1 MAAASVA
8 GVLLAAGSGRRAG
21 GPKALRIDP
30 DQTSW
35 LVRSVEVLLAG
46 GCEQVFVVLGSGAAA
61 GVEILAG
68 AQWSLTTK
76 QAITVVTASDWAA
89 GMGASLRAGLLAVE
103 AAPVRAILVH
113 LVDLP
118 DVGAEVVRRVLND
131 APAGTDGLSRAAYGG
146 KPGHPVLIGHDHLR
160 ALIVELAGDHGA
172 REYLARQGTR
182 LVECGDLATGEDR
195 DGAEDGVE

>member
-1 MAAASVA
+1 MAAPIA
-8 GVLLAAGSGRRAG
+8 GVLLAAGAGRRAG

-30 DQTSW
+30 DQTPW

-46 GCEQVFVVLGSGAAA
+46 GCNQVFAVLGDGAPAA
-61 GVEILAG
+61 VEILA
-68 AQWSLTTK
+68 AANWSLATE
-76 QAITVVTASDWAA
+76 QAITVVTAADWAA

-103 AAPVRAILVH
+103 AAPVRAVLVH

-118 DVGAEVVRRVLND
+118 DVGADVVRRVLQD
-131 APAGTDGLSRAAYGG
+131 SPAGTNGLTRAAYAGR
-146 KPGHPVLIGHDHLR
+146 PGHPVLIGHDHLR
-160 ALIVELAGDHGA
+160 ALIVELAGDRGA

-195 DGAEDGVE
+195 DGDQDEVE